1 MELVDQMKTNHFKTH
16 IDYSFAEKEF
26 NQHLK
31 RNKYDWNE
39 FMNGVYLQYEEFWKV
54 QKMGRM

>member
-1 MELVDQMKTNHFKTH
+1 MKTNHFKTH